1 VNIDQEFMVK
11 ALSNAKKGQ
20 YSTWPNPKVG
30 CVVTKNERV
39 IAEGWHQWAGQEHA
53 EQMALADASIDF
65 KGATMYV
72 TLEPCSHQGKTG
84 PCVDLILKSGIR
96 RVVCASLDPNP
107 IVNGAGIKKLKASG
121 IEVEVGIYEDHAKDL
136 NRGYFH
142 FYEKGRPWITTKI
155 ASSLDGR
162 IALSNGESKWIT
174 SELARYDA
182 HAIRA
187 KNDAIIIG
195 IDTILVDDPSYSVR
209 LETEH
214 PINAPEIIILD
225 SQLRIPIDAKILKN
239 EKVVIL
245 CGKGIDQVKQESLS
259 ALGAEILCLFDEKGK
274 RIERVSEYI
283 INKKFHHV
291 LIESG
296 AKVNSSFF
304 QNNLIDEINI
314 FFAAKILGSEG
325 LSSFGEMKLV
335 EIPKHQSFRFV
346 EASLVGEDVKLRLLR
361 ISNV

>member
-1 VNIDQEFMVK
+1 MSTDLEFMAK
-11 ALSNAKKGQ
+11 AFLNAKKGQ

-53 EQMALADASIDF
+53 EQMALADASIDY
-65 KGATMYV
+65 KGATIYV

-84 PCVDLILKSGIR
+84 PCVDLILKSGIQ

-107 IVNGAGIKKLKASG
+107 IVNGEGITKLKASG
-121 IEVEVGIYEDHAKDL
+121 IEVEVGIYEDQAKEI

-155 ASSLDGR
+155 ASSLDGK
-162 IALSNGESKWIT
+162 ISLSNGASRWIT
-174 SELARYDA
+174 SELARSDA
-182 HAIRA
+182 HTIRA
-187 KNDAIIIG
+187 MNDAIVVG

-209 LETEH
+209 LETED
-214 PINAPEIIILD
+214 PINSPEIIILD

-239 EKVVIL
+239 DKVVIL
-245 CGKGIDQVKQESLS
+245 CGQGIDQVKKESLS
-259 ALGAEILCLFDEKGK
+259 VLGADVICLFDERDKS
-274 RIERVSEYI
+274 IERVSEYLVS
-283 INKKFHHV
+283 KKFHHV

-325 LSSFGEMKLV
+325 LSSFGQMKLV

-361 ISNV
+361 FTNV